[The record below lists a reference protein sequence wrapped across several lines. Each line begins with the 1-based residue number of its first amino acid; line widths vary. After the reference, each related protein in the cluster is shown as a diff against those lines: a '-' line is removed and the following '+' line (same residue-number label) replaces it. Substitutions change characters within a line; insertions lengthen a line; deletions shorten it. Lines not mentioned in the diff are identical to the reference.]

1 MIVDYIHGIEN
12 AVLLILYSMCM
23 IITHAP
29 PISEFF
35 LNLKEPNIPKGIH

>member
-12 AVLLILYSMCM
+12 VVLLILYSMCM

-29 PISEFF
+29 PISEF

>member
-1 MIVDYIHGIEN
+1 MIVDYIHGMEN
-12 AVLLILYSMCM
+12 VVLLILYSKRM

-35 LNLKEPNIPKGIH
+35 LNRKEPNIPKGIH